1 MTPRGNTLGKSE
13 RLSGK
18 KSISTLLADGRWGG
32 LGHFRYCWL
41 AQPAAAGAS
50 AGIGVGAGLG
60 VGVPG
65 AGAAGSGAPGAGA
78 AGAPDVMPDQI
89 GHLPTR
95 ILVSVP
101 KRFFKRAVKRNLL
114 KRRIREAYRQQKIDG
129 VDVMFQYNSQ
139 EIADSA
145 TIFKEIGAI
154 LKRITDTLHTGT
166 GAGVAA
172 GSAAG
177 TAAETAAGTA
187 AGVATGSAVTEAA
200 AETAAGTAAETNPA
214 NK

>member
-41 AQPAAAGAS
+41 AQPAA
-50 AGIGVGAGLG
+50 
-60 VGVPG
+60 
-65 AGAAGSGAPGAGA
+65 
-78 AGAPDVMPDQI
+78 DDFMPDQI

-145 TIFKEIGAI
+145 TIFREIGAI

-177 TAAETAAGTA
+177 TAAGTSAGTAAGTA
-187 AGVATGSAVTEAA
+187 TGPAAESAATEA
-200 AETAAGTAAETNPA
+200 AAGTAAETAAATGATAETNPA

>member
-41 AQPAAAGAS
+41 ARPAA
-50 AGIGVGAGLG
+50 
-60 VGVPG
+60 
-65 AGAAGSGAPGAGA
+65 
-78 AGAPDVMPDQI
+78 DDFMPDQI
-89 GHLPTR
+89 GQLPSR

-154 LKRITDTLHTGT
+154 LKRITDALHTGT

-172 GSAAG
+172 GTAAG
-177 TAAETAAGTA
+177 TAVETAAETAAGTA
-187 AGVATGSAVTEAA
+187 TGS
-200 AETAAGTAAETNPA
+200 AAGTAAGVAAGSTAETNPA

>member
-50 AGIGVGAGLG
+50 AGLGA
-60 VGVPG
+60 GVPG
-65 AGAAGSGAPGAGA
+65 AGAVGSGAPGSGAAGAGA

-129 VDVMFQYNSQ
+129 VDVMFQYNSK

-154 LKRITDTLHTGT
+154 LKRITDALHTGT

-177 TAAETAAGTA
+177 AAAGTSAGFAAETAAGTA
-187 AGVATGSAVTEAA
+187 A
-200 AETAAGTAAETNPA
+200 AAGATAETNPA

>member
-41 AQPAAAGAS
+41 VQPAAAGAS
-50 AGIGVGAGLG
+50 AGLG
-60 VGVPG
+60 
-65 AGAAGSGAPGAGA
+65 

-154 LKRITDTLHTGT
+154 LKRITDAQQTGT

-177 TAAETAAGTA
+177 TAAGVAAGF
-187 AGVATGSAVTEAA
+187 AT
-200 AETAAGTAAETNPA
+200 ETAAGTAAETNPA

>member
-50 AGIGVGAGLG
+50 AGLDVGAAGAG
-60 VGVPG
+60 AAGGGAVGSSAAG

-154 LKRITDTLHTGT
+154 LKRITDAQQTGT

-177 TAAETAAGTA
+177 TAAGVAAGF
-187 AGVATGSAVTEAA
+187 AT
-200 AETAAGTAAETNPA
+200 ETAAGTAAETNPA

>member
-50 AGIGVGAGLG
+50 AGL
-60 VGVPG
+60 G
-65 AGAAGSGAPGAGA
+65 AGAAGAGAVGSGAAGAGA
-78 AGAPDVMPDQI
+78 AGAPDVIPDQI
-89 GHLPTR
+89 GHLPSR

-166 GAGVAA
+166 GAGVGA

-177 TAAETAAGTA
+177 TSAGF
-187 AGVATGSAVTEAA
+187 A
-200 AETAAGTAAETNPA
+200 AETAAGTAAETAAETNPA

>member
-50 AGIGVGAGLG
+50 AGL
-60 VGVPG
+60 G
-65 AGAAGSGAPGAGA
+65 AGAAGAGAVGSGAAGAGA

-89 GHLPTR
+89 GHLPSR

-166 GAGVAA
+166 GAGVGA

-177 TAAETAAGTA
+177 TSAGF
-187 AGVATGSAVTEAA
+187 A
-200 AETAAGTAAETNPA
+200 AETAAGTAAETAAETNPA

>member
-50 AGIGVGAGLG
+50 AGLGVGA
-60 VGVPG
+60 PG
-65 AGAAGSGAPGAGA
+65 AGAVGSGAPGAGA

-89 GHLPTR
+89 GHLHTR

-114 KRRIREAYRQQKIDG
+114 KRRIREAYRLQKIAG
-129 VDVMFQYNSQ
+129 VDIMFQYNSQ

-145 TIFKEIGAI
+145 TIFKEIGDI
-154 LKRITDTLHTGT
+154 LGRIRPLICQTP
-166 GAGVAA
+166 
-172 GSAAG
+172 SASDPS
-177 TAAETAAGTA
+177 EN
-187 AGVATGSAVTEAA
+187 SS
-200 AETAAGTAAETNPA
+200 PA
-214 NK
+214 K

>member
-50 AGIGVGAGLG
+50 AGLGAGA
-60 VGVPG
+60 VGSGAPGAGAAG

-145 TIFKEIGAI
+145 TIFREIGAI
-154 LKRITDTLHTGT
+154 LKRITDALQTGT

-177 TAAETAAGTA
+177 TT
-187 AGVATGSAVTEAA
+187 
-200 AETAAGTAAETNPA
+200 AETNPA

>member
-50 AGIGVGAGLG
+50 AGL
-60 VGVPG
+60 G
-65 AGAAGSGAPGAGA
+65 AGAVGSGAPGAGA

-166 GAGVAA
+166 GAG
-172 GSAAG
+172 
-177 TAAETAAGTA
+177 
-187 AGVATGSAVTEAA
+187 
-200 AETAAGTAAETNPA
+200 TAAETNPA

>member
-50 AGIGVGAGLG
+50 AGLGVGA
-60 VGVPG
+60 
-65 AGAAGSGAPGAGA
+65 AGAGA

-154 LKRITDTLHTGT
+154 LKRITDALHTGT

-177 TAAETAAGTA
+177 TSAGFAAETAAGTA

>member
-50 AGIGVGAGLG
+50 AGL
-60 VGVPG
+60 G
-65 AGAAGSGAPGAGA
+65 AGAAGAGAVGSGAAGAGA

-89 GHLPTR
+89 GHLPSR

-114 KRRIREAYRQQKIDG
+114 KRRIR
-129 VDVMFQYNSQ
+129 
-139 EIADSA
+139 
-145 TIFKEIGAI
+145 
-154 LKRITDTLHTGT
+154 
-166 GAGVAA
+166 
-172 GSAAG
+172 
-177 TAAETAAGTA
+177 
-187 AGVATGSAVTEAA
+187 
-200 AETAAGTAAETNPA
+200 
-214 NK
+214 

>member
-41 AQPAAAGAS
+41 AQPAAAGAG
-50 AGIGVGAGLG
+50 AGLGVGAAGSSAPGSG

-65 AGAAGSGAPGAGA
+65 AGAVGSGAPGAGA

-89 GHLPTR
+89 GHLPSR

-114 KRRIREAYRQQKIDG
+114 KRRIREAYRLQKELLTGSG
-129 VDVMFQYNSQ
+129 VDILFSYSHS
-139 EIADSA
+139 EIADFQTLYA
-145 TIFKEIGAI
+145 EVADI
-154 LKRITDTLHTGT
+154 LGRIDAKL
-166 GAGVAA
+166 AA
-172 GSAAG
+172 Q
-177 TAAETAAGTA
+177 
-187 AGVATGSAVTEAA
+187 
-200 AETAAGTAAETNPA
+200 
-214 NK
+214 

>member
-41 AQPAAAGAS
+41 AQPAA
-50 AGIGVGAGLG
+50 
-60 VGVPG
+60 
-65 AGAAGSGAPGAGA
+65 
-78 AGAPDVMPDQI
+78 DDFMPDQI
-89 GHLPTR
+89 GHLPSR

-145 TIFKEIGAI
+145 TIFREIGAI
-154 LKRITDTLHTGT
+154 LKRITDALHTGT

-172 GSAAG
+172 GTAAG
-177 TAAETAAGTA
+177 TAVETAAETAAGTA
-187 AGVATGSAVTEAA
+187 TGS
-200 AETAAGTAAETNPA
+200 AAGTAAGVAAGSTAETNPA

>member
-1 MTPRGNTLGKSE
+1 MKSIQ
-13 RLSGK
+13 K
-18 KSISTLLADGRWGG
+18 ISTLLADGRWGG

-41 AQPAAAGAS
+41 AQPAAD
-50 AGIGVGAGLG
+50 
-60 VGVPG
+60 
-65 AGAAGSGAPGAGA
+65 
-78 AGAPDVMPDQI
+78 DVMPDQI

-129 VDVMFQYNSQ
+129 VDVLFQYNSQ

-177 TAAETAAGTA
+177 TAAGTSAGFAAETAAGTA

-200 AETAAGTAAETNPA
+200 AGTAAETNPA

>member
-41 AQPAAAGAS
+41 AQPA
-50 AGIGVGAGLG
+50 
-60 VGVPG
+60 
-65 AGAAGSGAPGAGA
+65 
-78 AGAPDVMPDQI
+78 DDDFMPDQI
-89 GHLPTR
+89 GHLPSR

-187 AGVATGSAVTEAA
+187 AGTA
-200 AETAAGTAAETNPA
+200 AETAAGVAAGSAAGTAAATGATAETNLA

>member
-41 AQPAAAGAS
+41 AQPAADAGAS
-50 AGIGVGAGLG
+50 AGLG
-60 VGVPG
+60 VGVGLGVGAPG
-65 AGAAGSGAPGAGA
+65 AGAVGSGAPGAGA

-129 VDVMFQYNSQ
+129 VDVLFQYNSQ

-154 LKRITDTLHTGT
+154 LKRITDALQTGT
-166 GAGVAA
+166 GAGV
-172 GSAAG
+172 
-177 TAAETAAGTA
+177 AAGTA
-187 AGVATGSAVTEAA
+187 AGVATGSA
-200 AETAAGTAAETNPA
+200 AETNPA

>member
-41 AQPAAAGAS
+41 AQPAAAGAAAADS
-50 AGIGVGAGLG
+50 GA
-60 VGVPG
+60 PG
-65 AGAAGSGAPGAGA
+65 AGAVGSGAPGAGA

-154 LKRITDTLHTGT
+154 LKRITDALHTGT

-177 TAAETAAGTA
+177 TAAET
-187 AGVATGSAVTEAA
+187 
-200 AETAAGTAAETNPA
+200 NPA

>member
-50 AGIGVGAGLG
+50 AGLG
-60 VGVPG
+60 
-65 AGAAGSGAPGAGA
+65 

-89 GHLPTR
+89 GHLPSR

-154 LKRITDTLHTGT
+154 LKRITDALQMGT

-177 TAAETAAGTA
+177 TAAGVAAGF
-187 AGVATGSAVTEAA
+187 AT
-200 AETAAGTAAETNPA
+200 ETAAGTAAETNPA

>member
-50 AGIGVGAGLG
+50 AGL
-60 VGVPG
+60 G
-65 AGAAGSGAPGAGA
+65 AGAVGSGAPGAGA

-154 LKRITDTLHTGT
+154 LKRITDALQTGT
-166 GAGVAA
+166 G
-172 GSAAG
+172 
-177 TAAETAAGTA
+177 
-187 AGVATGSAVTEAA
+187 
-200 AETAAGTAAETNPA
+200 AGTAAETNPA

>member
-41 AQPAAAGAS
+41 AQPAA
-50 AGIGVGAGLG
+50 
-60 VGVPG
+60 
-65 AGAAGSGAPGAGA
+65 
-78 AGAPDVMPDQI
+78 DDFMPDQI
-89 GHLPTR
+89 GHLPSR

-145 TIFKEIGAI
+145 TIFREIGAI

-177 TAAETAAGTA
+177 TAAGTA
-187 AGVATGSAVTEAA
+187 TGPAAESAATEA
-200 AETAAGTAAETNPA
+200 AAGTAAETAAATGATAETNPA

>member
-50 AGIGVGAGLG
+50 AG
-60 VGVPG
+60 
-65 AGAAGSGAPGAGA
+65 A

-89 GHLPTR
+89 GHLPSR

-154 LKRITDTLHTGT
+154 LKRITDALQTGT

-177 TAAETAAGTA
+177 TAAGSSAGFAAETAAWSAAGTA
-187 AGVATGSAVTEAA
+187 A
-200 AETAAGTAAETNPA
+200 AAGATDETNPA

>member
-41 AQPAAAGAS
+41 AQPAAAGAR
-50 AGIGVGAGLG
+50 LG
-60 VGVPG
+60 VGVPDAGAVGSGAAGSGVGVPGAGAVGSGAPG

-89 GHLPTR
+89 GHLHTR

-154 LKRITDTLHTGT
+154 LKRITDALQTGT
-166 GAGVAA
+166 GAGV
-172 GSAAG
+172 
-177 TAAETAAGTA
+177 AAGTA
-187 AGVATGSAVTEAA
+187 AGVATGSA
-200 AETAAGTAAETNPA
+200 AETNPA